1 MKGQYFCEQI
11 VNLESPPPVGGFCP
25 YRYGIINIEGG
36 NFMLANSK
44 KVIILYVLNALK
56 LYSSADT
63 PVGQTA
69 IAKYLNDIDIPC
81 DRKTV
86 GRNIRYLIE
95 FGYPIKR
102 QGTKGYYLDREELA
116 RVKKKFVI

>member
-1 MKGQYFCEQI
+1 
-11 VNLESPPPVGGFCP
+11 
-25 YRYGIINIEGG
+25 
-36 NFMLANSK
+36 MLANSK

-86 GRNIRYLIE
+86 GRNIDYLID

-102 QGTKGYYLDREELA
+102 VGTKGYFLDKEELA
-116 RVKKKFVI
+116 KSKNKLVI

>member
-1 MKGQYFCEQI
+1 
-11 VNLESPPPVGGFCP
+11 
-25 YRYGIINIEGG
+25 
-36 NFMLANSK
+36 MLANSK